1 MPQQVDQFSQD
12 LFYLYSELG
21 SFFKAYDASEYAYCE
36 GLSDYSELL
45 AECELRFDKV
55 RARIKAFA
63 IDSGIQGEFLDE
75 FLNQASQQGLKLAA
89 WSEVAHEGAG

>member
-21 SFFKAYDASEYAYCE
+21 SFFKVYDASEYAYCE

-89 WSEVAHEGAG
+89 